1 MNLVGAKVVVLTSKD
16 PTKQGRS
23 GLVLLETS
31 KTLVLQE
38 DTGKVRVEKKGST
51 FMFISSKAV
60 VSGDEITGRLEDRWG
75 RTN

>member
-1 MNLVGAKVVVLTSKD
+1 MPVRKKELTEALRVGV
-16 PTKQGRS
+16 
-23 GLVLLETS
+23 